1 MLNVCYTL
9 LAILCIIA
17 VCVFVST
24 CFHKDA
30 FLICIY
36 VLSCMLQADEI
47 VNIAIEKIN
56 GLLELFI
63 GISDSELGMQFCEI
77 LCLPS

>member
-1 MLNVCYTL
+1 
-9 LAILCIIA
+9 
-17 VCVFVST
+17 
-24 CFHKDA
+24 
-30 FLICIY
+30 
-36 VLSCMLQADEI
+36 MLQADEI